1 MDALTVNK
9 IVLPIMLA
17 SMMLT
22 MGLSL
27 QRVNFLNLLRQP
39 KALALGI
46 TLQLIILPLLAW
58 LIILVFQLPTEL
70 AAGLLLI
77 SLAPGG
83 ASSNAISFLADGDV
97 ALSIAL
103 TLVSSLVVPFL
114 LPIVLLWHYS
124 FLGMAAEP
132 FHIPVLPTITQ
143 LCLVSLFP
151 IALGM
156 LLQYRF
162 TSLFLPLQKQLQRIT
177 AVIMVVL
184 IALMA
189 WTNRTALIDVAE
201 TASFLL
207 LCLCVLAYNC
217 GMLLGRVCGLNDQQQ
232 RTLGIET
239 GIQNAGIAMMVAAT
253 LMDRPSLAMIA
264 VFYGI
269 GMNLPALVI
278 IAQVRWRRLAAYKT
292 S

>member
-207 LCLCVLAYNC
+207 LCLCVLAYYC

>member
-1 MDALTVNK
+1 MDVLTVNK

-17 SMMLT
+17 LMMLT

-27 QRVNFLNLLRQP
+27 QRVNFLELMRQP
-39 KALALGI
+39 KALALGV
-46 TLQLIILPLLAW
+46 TLQLLILPLLAW
-58 LIILVFQLPTEL
+58 LIILIFKLPAEL

-103 TLVSSLVVPFL
+103 TLISSVVVPLL
-114 LPIVLLWHYS
+114 LPIMLLWHYS
-124 FLGMAAEP
+124 FLGMSAEP
-132 FHIPVLPTITQ
+132 FQIPILPTITQ

-156 LLQYRF
+156 LLQHIF
-162 TSLFLPLQKQLQRIT
+162 PQIFLPQQKRLQKTTGLIL
-177 AVIMVVL
+177 VVL
-184 IALMA
+184 IVLMA
-189 WTNRTALIDVAE
+189 WTNRRELMEIAE

-207 LCLCVLAYNC
+207 LCLCALAYYC
-217 GMLLGRVCGLNDQQQ
+217 GIFLGRLFGLSGQQQ

-253 LMDRPSLAMIA
+253 LMDRPALAMIA
-264 VFYGI
+264 LFYGI
-269 GMNLPALVI
+269 GMNLPALLI
-278 IAQVRWRRLAAYKT
+278 IAQIRWRKSAAYKT